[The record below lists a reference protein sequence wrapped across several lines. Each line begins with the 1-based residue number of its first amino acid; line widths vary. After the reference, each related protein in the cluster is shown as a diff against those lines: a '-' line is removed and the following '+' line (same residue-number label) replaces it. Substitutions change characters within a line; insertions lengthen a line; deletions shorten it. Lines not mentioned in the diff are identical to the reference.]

1 MVVGGSNLS
10 VFFTANELGTTP
22 ATKLGATALYTMN
35 RKIKTSLTR
44 TTFTIDQNEDNPD
57 LTSFLENYAPVSSV
71 TPDTGEYEDG
81 TKFNSSQATSDTL
94 LQIVYGGTDMVT
106 KKRKVTLLLCKL
118 AQDAGAFDQESG
130 KYTKPKVAGD
140 VVNNETDIT
149 VPTALFCGSL
159 VTGLATVC
167 IPAKVGYKEVWFT
180 DPTIP

>member
-10 VFFTANELGTTP
+10 VFYTANELGTTP
-22 ATKLGATALYTMN
+22 ATKLGSTIVYEMN

-44 TTFTIDQNEDNPD
+44 TTFTVDQNEDNPA
-57 LTSFLENYAPVSSV
+57 LTLFLETYAPTSTV

-94 LQIVYGGTDMVT
+94 LQIIYGGSDTVQ
-106 KKRKVTLLLCKL
+106 KKRKVVLMLCKL

-140 VVNNETDIT
+140 VVNNDADLVVGTSYFLT
-149 VPTALFCGSL
+149 TL
-159 VTGLATVC
+159 VTGLSAVT
-167 IPAKVGYKEVWFT
+167 IPAKIGYKEVWFT
-180 DPTIP
+180 DPNL

>member
-10 VFFTANELGTTP
+10 VFFSANELGTTP
-22 ATKLGATALYTMN
+22 ATQLCTTVIYEMN

-44 TTFTIDQNEDNPD
+44 TTFTVDQNEDNPD
-57 LTSFLENYAPVSSV
+57 LTSFLENYAPATTV

-94 LQIVYGGTDMVT
+94 LQIVYGGVDTVSN
-106 KKRKVTLLLCKL
+106 KRKVVLMLCKL

-140 VVNNETDIT
+140 VVNNELAFG
-149 VPTALFCGSL
+149 VPSTLFCTAL
-159 VTGLATVC
+159 VTGATNVT
-167 IPAKVGYKEVWFT
+167 IPAKIGYKEVWFNKV
-180 DPTIP
+180 